1 MCRGTFDG
9 PNEQPRITA
18 SLLHVSFQIGHELS
32 LIIDT
37 GADSTTLSGIDAVK
51 MGLVP
56 EQLDEMEMEYS
67 EIDVSGVSS
76 TTGYAIKEPFVL
88 ATEEHST
95 DLDRYS
101 LHIELLNELIVVPT
115 LSDSLLGRDI
125 LNRFNISYE
134 FGMDEITFER
144 RNFGKGLYIS
154 ISGEEEMTDQLHDV
168 VEPFENN
175 ENNDKGESS

>member
-18 SLLHVSFQIGHELS
+18 SLLHISLQIGHELS

-67 EIDVSGVSS
+67 EIEVSGVSS
-76 TTGYAIKEPFVL
+76 TSGYAIKEK
-88 ATEEHST
+88 ARNSSTCST
-95 DLDRYS
+95 DANYPRP
-101 LHIELLNELIVVPT
+101 ICPGPAWQT
-115 LSDSLLGRDI
+115 
-125 LNRFNISYE
+125 
-134 FGMDEITFER
+134 
-144 RNFGKGLYIS
+144 
-154 ISGEEEMTDQLHDV
+154 
-168 VEPFENN
+168 
-175 ENNDKGESS
+175 